1 MARRSSPSLLFA
13 REARHARG
21 VPAFLALVLCALVLA
36 FGLAMH
42 SSAAFAQSAPTTN
55 NAAPVTPPPKMM
67 IQADELVNNKDKN
80 TITAEGHARIYYKG
94 RVLQADRV
102 IYDRNTNRVYAEGN
116 ATLTERDGTVVH
128 AQRFDLTQDFA
139 DGFIESLRSETT
151 AVTYFSAP
159 RAERIGNN
167 ITVFEKGTYTACQTC
182 RDNPDKP
189 PLWRVRAKR
198 IIHNQEEHMV
208 YYDSAWLEFVGI
220 PVAYVPLFSSADPT
234 VKRKSG
240 VLMPN
245 LVESS
250 YLGTG
255 FSVPIFWAMAPNYD
269 LTFTPTYFTQQG
281 FFGDVIWRHRL
292 DSGSYYIRANG
303 IFPQD
308 REAFPASPFGASD
321 RTFRGEVESVGNFLI
336 APQWNFGW
344 AVTAMTDKW
353 YYNDFKIPIQNTT
366 AYYTSDVTSTAYLTG
381 QSDRSYFDL
390 RGFYFEG
397 LTSHDLAA
405 QNTTAAPV
413 LSYNR
418 IFDIDPAKSY
428 GAGGEAQIDFNL
440 SNVSAALATYQAVG
454 AHQYDPA
461 FGLYDICTTYTP
473 GKTTTNCLLRGIGGD
488 YTRVTADAS
497 WKRKF
502 IDPIGEVWTPFAFA
516 RVNGEFIN
524 LNTSNSQTFGAAT
537 ISNANQTNFIGP
549 ANAGYGYAMPGAGL
563 EYRYPMTTK
572 VPGGTFV
579 AEPIGQ
585 IIARPN
591 APLGTTS
598 LLDLDS
604 QSLVFD
610 DSTLFAWDKYSGYDR
625 FETGLR
631 ANYGGDA
638 TYRFNN
644 GGYVNVVGG
653 QSVQVAGTNSYA
665 TPDAAN
671 VGLSSGLDTP
681 WSDYVT
687 ALTVVPSS
695 ILSFTAKGR
704 FDQATL
710 DPRRIDLI
718 ANTNLGPWTGGI
730 QFADYQAQ
738 PLLGYSVRREGIA
751 LSSRYAITP
760 NYFVAGNITFDMS
773 RQYYPA
779 PLVSFNP
786 GPFAISSYGIL
797 GGYKDECT
805 TFQLSYT
812 NNYVDNGAG
821 SFNHNQ
827 TFMVNLQLRTLGDT
841 AFSHNFV
848 STANGQTLDAVP

>member
-1 MARRSSPSLLFA
+1 M
-13 REARHARG
+13 
-21 VPAFLALVLCALVLA
+21 
-36 FGLAMH
+36 
-42 SSAAFAQSAPTTN
+42 
-55 NAAPVTPPPKMM
+55 
-67 IQADELVNNKDKN
+67 
-80 TITAEGHARIYYKG
+80 
-94 RVLQADRV
+94 
-102 IYDRNTNRVYAEGN
+102 
-116 ATLTERDGTVVH
+116 
-128 AQRFDLTQDFA
+128 
-139 DGFIESLRSETT
+139 
-151 AVTYFSAP
+151 
-159 RAERIGNN
+159 
-167 ITVFEKGTYTACQTC
+167 
-182 RDNPDKP
+182 
-189 PLWRVRAKR
+189 WRVRAKR
-198 IIHNQEEHMV
+198 IIHNQEEHMI
-208 YYDSAWLEFVGI
+208 YYDSAWLEFVGV
-220 PVAYVPLFSSADPT
+220 PVAYLPLFSSADPT
-234 VKRKSG
+234 VTRKSG
-240 VLMPN
+240 VLMPTIIQ
-245 LVESS
+245 SS

-281 FFGDVIWRHRL
+281 FFGDAIWRHRL

-308 REAFPASPFGASD
+308 PSAFPTAPYGAGD
-321 RTFRGEVESVGNFLI
+321 RKFRGEIESVGNFLI

-344 AVTAMTDKW
+344 AFTAMTDKW
-353 YYNDFKIPIQNTT
+353 YYNDFKVPIQNTT

-418 IFDIDPAKSY
+418 TFDIDPAKSH
-428 GAGGEAQIDFNL
+428 GVGGEAQIDFNL
-440 SNVSAALATYQAVG
+440 SNLSAAAATYEAVG
-454 AHQYDPA
+454 PHEYDAA
-461 FGLYDICTTYTP
+461 FGLYDICKTYTP
-473 GKTTTNCLLRGIGGD
+473 GTTNANCLLRGIGGD
-488 YTRVTADAS
+488 YSRVTADAS
-497 WKRKF
+497 WKRKV

-516 RVNGEFIN
+516 RVNGQFLD
-524 LNTSNSQTFGAAT
+524 LNTSNSYTFSSASGT
-537 ISNANQTNFIGP
+537 STFSNASQTNFVGP
-549 ANAGYGYAMPGAGL
+549 ANAGYGYTMPGAGL

-598 LLDLDS
+598 MINMDS

-610 DSTLFAWDKYSGYDR
+610 NSTLFAWDKYSGYDR

-631 ANYGGDA
+631 ANYGADA
-638 TYRFNN
+638 TYRLNN

-671 VGLSSGLDTP
+671 IGLSSGLDTP

-718 ANTNLGPWTGGI
+718 ANTNLGAWTGGI
-730 QFADYQAQ
+730 QYADYDAQ
-738 PLLGYSVRREGIA
+738 PLLGYSVRRQGIA
-751 LSSRYAITP
+751 LSSRYQITP
-760 NYFVAGNITFDMS
+760 NYFVAGNISFDMS
-773 RQYYPA
+773 RQYYQA

-786 GPFAISSYGIL
+786 GPFAISSFGML

-821 SFNHNQ
+821 AFNHNQ

-841 AFSHNFV
+841 AYSHNFV
-848 STANGQTLDAVP
+848 TTANWPDPRCGAVTPRRRRHVFKGLRARGILNRNGAEF